1 MWPDRLR
8 RATLLAVILLYGQP
22 VWAHSGLSISKTLWD
37 GSLHFLAS
45 PLSLAAVTGLL
56 AALFGIGEKQS
67 LTASLMAGL
76 AAGTSSVLAG
86 STPAYLAPAALVL
99 LGLLALAGW
108 KPSDVGVVLL
118 ALVAGIAGGVA
129 ADLDSP
135 TWPGAIGVAATMTF
149 ASGAALVASQ
159 DLSAIAKLQ
168 PILPIARRVVG
179 SWVAAIGLLMF
190 TLAIHQG
197 GV

>member
-1 MWPDRLR
+1 MWPDRQR
-8 RATLLAVILLYGQP
+8 RATLLALILLYGQP

-56 AALFGIGEKQS
+56 AALFGIGEKLS
-67 LTASLMAGL
+67 LTAALMAGL
-76 AAGTSSVLAG
+76 AAGTSSVLA
-86 STPAYLAPAALVL
+86 SNTPTYLAPAALVL

-108 KPSDVGVVLL
+108 KPSDLGVVLL

-135 TWPGAIGVAATMTF
+135 SWPGAIGVAATMTF
-149 ASGAALVASQ
+149 ACGAALVASQ
-159 DLSAIAKLQ
+159 DLSAIARLQ

-179 SWVAAIGLLMF
+179 SWVAAIGLLMI

-197 GV
+197 RG